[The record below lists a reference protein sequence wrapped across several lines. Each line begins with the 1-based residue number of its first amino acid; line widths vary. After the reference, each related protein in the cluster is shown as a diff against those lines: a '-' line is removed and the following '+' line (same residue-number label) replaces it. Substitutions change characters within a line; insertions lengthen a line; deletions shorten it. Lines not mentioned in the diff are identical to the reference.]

1 MMTPQDVENCID
13 RIVEYRDAII
23 TGTGSYSYTPGVF
36 EKISADLRALRKIQ
50 AYDAG
55 QSPPMH
61 KAPGGDGL
69 YRMLPKWAGEPGH

>member
-1 MMTPQDVENCID
+1 MTPQDVENCID
-13 RIVEYRDAII
+13 RIVEHRNDII
-23 TGTGSYSYTPGVF
+23 LGANGMIYTPGVF

-69 YRMLPKWAGEPGH
+69 FRMLPKWAGEPEH